1 MFMLHPINRGA
12 GASNS
17 SGNSNGNGKNA
28 KPPGNDTYMY
38 LEYRGKASDSGSP
51 CASTG
56 LPGDIAGNGP
66 LVPALSR

>member
-12 GASNS
+12 G
-17 SGNSNGNGKNA
+17 GGNGKGNSGNKGNGSGNA
-28 KPPGNDTYMY
+28 DYMY

-56 LPGDIAGNGP
+56 LPGDATGNGP
-66 LVPALSR
+66 LVPTLSR